1 MNKNDIFNLIYT
13 KNIFFLYMKLVNHE
27 GDFNNILTEV
37 LIDKKY
43 IESELNNTSDNL
55 RIIED
60 KFYKIFD
67 LNPCPMS
74 ITEIKNNI
82 IVDVNDAFLNI
93 MNIKDKSS
101 IINKKINKINFIK
114 DKDRLYIL
122 NKIYK
127 DGVIKNHV
135 CEFRT
140 MNNKRKKGM
149 FSGSIVNINDKKC
162 LLLTCQIVNKKSVF
176 GIFKTYLML

>member
-1 MNKNDIFNLIYT
+1 
-13 KNIFFLYMKLVNHE
+13 MKLVNHV
-27 GDFNNILTEV
+27 GIDCNNTLSEV
-37 LIDKKY
+37 SIDKDY
-43 IESELNNTSDNL
+43 IETQLNNTSDDL

-74 ITEIKNNI
+74 ITEIKTSTVI
-82 IVDVNDAFLNI
+82 DVNDAFLSI
-93 MNIKDKSS
+93 MSIKDKS
-101 IINKKINKINFIK
+101 ILIDKKLNKFNFVKKRDEIN
-114 DKDRLYIL
+114 IL

-127 DGVIKNHV
+127 DGSIKNYV

-140 MNNKRKKGM
+140 MNHKRKKGM
-149 FSGSIVNINDKKC
+149 FSGSIINLNNKKC
-162 LLLTCQIVNKKSVF
+162 LLLICQLVNKKSVF